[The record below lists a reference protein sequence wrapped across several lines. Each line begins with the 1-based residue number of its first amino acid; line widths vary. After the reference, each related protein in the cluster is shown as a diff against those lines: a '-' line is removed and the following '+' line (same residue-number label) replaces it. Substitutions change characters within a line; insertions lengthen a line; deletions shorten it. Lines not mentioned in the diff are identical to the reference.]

1 MKTKEVT
8 KQVAVATKWAAFTE
22 IIAKLI
28 SPITNMVLARI
39 LTPDIFGVVATI
51 TMIISFADMF
61 TDAGFQKYLIQ
72 HDFKNKEEFDKSA
85 CVAFWT
91 NFAFSV
97 LFWIIIFIFSDR
109 IAFLV
114 GNPGLGHV
122 IMIAAFSLPLTS
134 FSSIQ
139 MAYYKKE
146 FEFKV
151 LFFIRIIGVLIPI
164 FITIPLAFITKN
176 YWSLIIGNLVGNT
189 ITAILLTKYSKWKPS
204 FFYDLKILKYM
215 FSFSWWVLL
224 ETMSIWLT
232 INIDIFIIGTY
243 LSSYYLGI
251 YKTSM
256 TIVEQLISIII
267 SSTLAPLFS
276 ALSKLQKNK
285 KDFEDMYCN
294 YMKAVGMIVIPMG
307 VGIYLYKNFITVF
320 FLGNQW
326 KDAINFIGLWGLSCS
341 VSSIFTTYSSVFYS
355 AKGKPKFSFIS
366 QLLHLIILIP
376 VLIVSSKYN
385 FRILYISRCL
395 VRLEFVLVQIFILW
409 FYFKMSTLKLIKQIF
424 PSVCS
429 TFIMILIAYL
439 LKIISR
445 GVDMGFYINNYLYFK
460 YNLQVCIFFIKKN

>member
-1 MKTKEVT
+1 
-8 KQVAVATKWAAFTE
+8 
-22 IIAKLI
+22 
-28 SPITNMVLARI
+28 
-39 LTPDIFGVVATI
+39 
-51 TMIISFADMF
+51 
-61 TDAGFQKYLIQ
+61 
-72 HDFKNKEEFDKSA
+72 
-85 CVAFWT
+85 
-91 NFAFSV
+91 
-97 LFWIIIFIFSDR
+97 
-109 IAFLV
+109 
-114 GNPGLGHV
+114 
-122 IMIAAFSLPLTS
+122 
-134 FSSIQ
+134 
-139 MAYYKKE
+139 
-146 FEFKV
+146 
-151 LFFIRIIGVLIPI
+151 
-164 FITIPLAFITKN
+164 
-176 YWSLIIGNLVGNT
+176 
-189 ITAILLTKYSKWKPS
+189 
-204 FFYDLKILKYM
+204 M

-376 VLIVSSKYN
+376 VLIVSLN
-385 FRILYISRCL
+385 IT
-395 VRLEFVLVQIFILW
+395 LEFYIFH
-409 FYFKMSTLKLIKQIF
+409 
-424 PSVCS
+424 V
-429 TFIMILIAYL
+429 
-439 LKIISR
+439 
-445 GVDMGFYINNYLYFK
+445 V
-460 YNLQVCIFFIKKN
+460 